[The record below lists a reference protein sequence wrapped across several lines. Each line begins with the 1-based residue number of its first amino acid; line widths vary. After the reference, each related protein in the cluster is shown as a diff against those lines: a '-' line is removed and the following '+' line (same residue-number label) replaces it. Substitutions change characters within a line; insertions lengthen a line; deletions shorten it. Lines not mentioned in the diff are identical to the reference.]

1 MNNSEAESSYNYKC
15 DKREEEKYWEKWI
28 WIHKFERINLS
39 EALEEA
45 LDMSDEEEVQI
56 VLLPADNSE
65 DGDTDTEL
73 GNELHLVEQSIE
85 QIGEVSGKIEIQ
97 ISK

>member
-1 MNNSEAESSYNYKC
+1 M
-15 DKREEEKYWEKWI
+15 
-28 WIHKFERINLS
+28 S

-45 LDMSDEEEVQI
+45 LDMSDEEEVRI

-97 ISK
+97 ISR